1 MESVFVPAG
10 EGSAILSQLSASRLD
25 LRRYEGLN
33 GLPSE
38 FFRAQFIS
46 DALGLSN
53 HEYVVRR
60 MKMLES
66 HGVAVAMSSA
76 SSLDRMAS
84 VLENDNLHWSRPRA
98 TCGVPIQM
106 PNRPGAASGE
116 REPPEQAVRVSP
128 EGGSP

>member
-10 EGSAILSQLSASRLD
+10 EVSAILSQLSASRLD
-25 LRRYEGLN
+25 LRRFEGLN

-38 FFRAQFIS
+38 FFRAWFLS

-53 HEYVVRR
+53 DEYVIRR
-60 MKMLES
+60 MQLLES
-66 HGVAVAMSSA
+66 HGVAVAMSGA

-84 VLENDNLHWSRPRA
+84 VLENDNLHWSRPARDG
-98 TCGVPIQM
+98 TIQM
-106 PNRPGAASGE
+106 SNRPGDASGE
-116 REPPEQAVRVSP
+116 REPPEQAGRVSP

>member
-10 EGSAILSQLSASRLD
+10 EVSAILSQLSASRLD
-25 LRRYEGLN
+25 LRRFEGLN

-38 FFRAQFIS
+38 FFRARFIS

-53 HEYVVRR
+53 HEYVKCRLQL
-60 MKMLES
+60 LES
-66 HGVAVAMSSA
+66 HGVAVAMSGA

-84 VLENDNLHWSRPRA
+84 VLENDNLHWSKPTPA
-98 TCGVPIQM
+98 EVVTIQM
-106 PNRPGAASGE
+106 SNRPGDASGE
-116 REPPEQAVRVSP
+116 REPPEQAGRVSP